1 MQDAITELPAYKAKT
16 YAEWKAERWERHG
29 APVTRQER
37 ERWEAARLEALA
49 PLSDPPENSE
59 FWQAAREAFLASL
72 PPPPKLGTPEGD
84 KPDWILV
91 HERAMH
97 PPNLPRV
104 IAGMDFDRITPE
116 VPRGGCPGFEPT
128 YLRTGYAFLDRDTA
142 AQMNRASM
150 YRPCRL
156 LLRGTPSTLSVW
168 LDMIEGCWRD
178 TRGGALGEDI
188 ITLGAY
194 AWRCSFGRAA
204 HRISRLTG
212 HGELPRVGDLARR

>member
-1 MQDAITELPAYKAKT
+1 VSATAEAPVYKAKT
-16 YAEWKAERWERHG
+16 YAEWKAGYLERLGQPPTPEQRD
-29 APVTRQER
+29 
-37 ERWEAARLEALA
+37 RWEARRFEALA
-49 PLSDPPENSE
+49 PFMRDPDASE
-59 FWQAAREAFLASL
+59 HAEEAHKAFLAAIPPL
-72 PPPPKLGTPEGD
+72 PRLGTPAGD
-84 KPDWILV
+84 KVDWRLV
-91 HERAMH
+91 HHRAMH

-116 VPRGGCPGFEPT
+116 MPRGGVPGFEPE
-128 YLRTGYAFLDRDTA
+128 YLRVGIAAADWDTA
-142 AQMNRASM
+142 ALMNRALM
-150 YRPCRL
+150 FIPCRML
-156 LLRGTPSTLSVW
+156 ARGTPATLSVW